1 MGKIRHTIQTYGS
14 NSSVGG
20 GEAVISLA
28 GCEFDIDDRAAT
40 APRSAPIRGD
50 RDWER
55 DGMLRSADKRR
66 DRG

>member
-1 MGKIRHTIQTYGS
+1 MEKIMHTIQTYGS

-20 GEAVISLA
+20 GEVVISLA

-55 DGMLRSADKRR
+55 DTVLRHAAKRR